1 MHADLLLIDEVLA
14 VGDVAFRRKAI
25 VAMKNRITSDQ
36 TVIFV
41 SHSMSNV
48 KELCQR
54 VIWLEDG
61 IVRARGNPQ
70 EVIEQY
76 TDHLKLVHGV
86 GNLAKTKAVLYA

>member
-14 VGDVAFRRKAI
+14 VGDESFKSKAI

-41 SHSMSNV
+41 SHSMGTV

-70 EVIEQY
+70 EVIDQY
-76 TDHLKLVHGV
+76 ADHLKLVHGV
-86 GNLAKTKAVLYA
+86 GNLAKKKAVIYA